1 MKLTRILM
9 PALFGLAIFCSCR
22 DQDESRSGLLDSI
35 PADKYYSTDP
45 FQDKFSQIYGEWQV
59 IGTGGGITGAGYAP
73 DFEYLVIKPNAI
85 FGIVRG
91 DSLVATGK
99 IEVQNDPDF
108 DLLIHLIS
116 DDNNTENIQI
126 IRDYEK
132 FVSFPSDSMLLYSTC
147 CDRFD
152 TYLRKVK

>member
-1 MKLTRILM
+1 MRFTRILI
-9 PALFGLAIFCSCR
+9 PALFGLAMAGCCK
-22 DQDESRSGLLDSI
+22 DKDGSRLGLLDSV
-35 PADKYYSTDP
+35 PTEKYYESDP
-45 FQDKFSQIYGEWQV
+45 FQAKYKQIYGEWQV
-59 IGTGGGITGAGYAP
+59 IGTGGGFTGAGYTP

-99 IEVQNDPDF
+99 IEIQNDPDY

-116 DDNNTENIQI
+116 DGNNTEDIEI

-132 FVSFPSDSMLLYSTC
+132 FVAFPSDSMLLYSTC

-152 TYLRKVK
+152 TYFRKVK